1 MKYIKSANSSFIFYL
16 ESILDLPWYRSWG
29 LQVKNVM
36 SPRKLHGLR
45 LVDLSP
51 VLQVLLVPQED
62 DDGVPPAVE
71 LQLKEPVL
79 QPGEGAP
86 VSQIKDQHSALGPS
100 EVSLGDG
107 AEPGE

>member
-1 MKYIKSANSSFIFYL
+1 
-16 ESILDLPWYRSWG
+16 
-29 LQVKNVM
+29 M

-71 LQLKEPVL
+71 LQLKEPLL

-107 AEPGE
+107 AEPGEQVSLVKCKTTKNILQVSGLISS

>member
-1 MKYIKSANSSFIFYL
+1 
-16 ESILDLPWYRSWG
+16 
-29 LQVKNVM
+29 M

-51 VLQVLLVPQED
+51 VLQVLLVPQQD
-62 DDGVPPAVE
+62 DDGLPTAAVE